1 MFHSLYPSTLD
12 PAVGCGDSAK
22 VDFAHL
28 EWSPAR
34 PVGSISQ
41 TTRRCSLRQMT
52 IKSRRPRLVA
62 VAFLVFVSLG
72 MSGSVLGVAWPSMRS
87 DFARPLSDLGTLLA
101 VSTAGYFAAG
111 LVAGRLTKRFGVGA
125 LLVAA
130 MAIGTVSLLGY
141 ALSADWALLLAS
153 SVGVGI
159 TGGLIDSV
167 INAYV
172 ALNHGTRTMNLLHA
186 SFGIGATTG
195 PLLVASSLARGLSWR
210 SAFVVLAIVELALLL
225 TVFVV
230 RRQWLTGPS
239 SEAHQVAAPG
249 SGVSVVGLLGVFF
262 LYVGIEV
269 AAGQWSYS
277 LLTQGRGV
285 GEFAAGV
292 WVAVYWGGLTGGRLA
307 LGVIGDRIGPRTTL
321 NLSMLGTLLG
331 AALFWA
337 DPGGVGVLGLPVL
350 GVSLAGVFPVL
361 VSLTPAWVGADRT
374 PTVVGQQ
381 IAAAMAGAASLPW
394 VAGRWMDASGL
405 ERLGPFLF
413 TAALLMTLLHLYVDR
428 TSNEST
434 GIKRIAATNTPH
446 V

>member
-1 MFHSLYPSTLD
+1 MI
-12 PAVGCGDSAK
+12 V
-22 VDFAHL
+22 
-28 EWSPAR
+28 
-34 PVGSISQ
+34 
-41 TTRRCSLRQMT
+41 
-52 IKSRRPRLVA
+52 KSRTSRLIA

-72 MSGSVLGVAWPSMRS
+72 LSSGVLGVAWPSMRS
-87 DFARPLSDLGTLLA
+87 DLVRPLSDLGTLLA
-101 VSTAGYFAAG
+101 VSTAGYFLAG
-111 LVAGRLTKRFGVGA
+111 LVAGRLTKRFGVGDI
-125 LLVAA
+125 LVAA
-130 MAIGTVSLLGY
+130 MTLGTISLLGY
-141 ALSADWALLLAS
+141 ATAEEWVLLLAS

-210 SAFVVLAIVELALLL
+210 SAFVVLATVEALLL
-225 TVFVV
+225 VTVFVV
-230 RRQWLTGPS
+230 RRQWPVGDT
-239 SEAHQVAAPG
+239 SEAHEVAAAG
-249 SGVSVVGLLGVFF
+249 SGVSVVGLLGIFF
-262 LYVGIEV
+262 FYVGIEV

-277 LLTQGRGV
+277 VLTQGRGV
-285 GEFAAGV
+285 GEFPAGV
-292 WVAVYWGGLTGGRLA
+292 WVAIYWGGLTGGRLA
-307 LGVIGDRIGPRTTL
+307 LGAIGDRIGPRTTL

-331 AALFWA
+331 AVLFWA
-337 DPGGVGVLGLPVL
+337 DPGGLGVLGLPVL

-361 VSLTPAWVGADRT
+361 VSLTPAWVGPDRT

-394 VAGRWMDASGL
+394 LAGRWMDASGL

-413 TAALLMTLLHLYVDR
+413 GAALLMTLLHVYVDR
-428 TSNEST
+428 TSN
-434 GIKRIAATNTPH
+434 GNARVKRAAATNTPH